1 VGILKYKNIIMEP
14 ITDFTDYPSFY
25 PRIIS
30 YDFMKKELEEIVEKL
45 VNIKIRENM
54 GGNIVIHKPNDV

>member
-1 VGILKYKNIIMEP
+1 MEP

>member
-1 VGILKYKNIIMEP
+1 
-14 ITDFTDYPSFY
+14 
-25 PRIIS
+25 
-30 YDFMKKELEEIVEKL
+30 MKKELEEIVEKL